1 MTYMLSLCL
10 KTILIVAFA
19 FARGLGGQRDF
30 TEEKEIQDSKAQ
42 LEIKYHAVRA
52 WFAARW

>member
-1 MTYMLSLCL
+1 MLSLCL
-10 KTILIVAFA
+10 KIILIVAFA

-52 WFAARW
+52 WFAAQW